1 MKINEVSWKDRK
13 AKRPSCAVTD
23 AEVQAAMPK
32 TRLQLT
38 NQLRNDGV
46 LRPRVDLRSTTSRSK
61 PPTQIGSNLRSSSA
75 SSIYLPSSMSD
86 KSLVRLAADPV
97 RSLKYG
103 SQLKGFSETMNKRI
117 ESRQMSSR
125 FVENDSLNK
134 LERRLNN
141 IGSSAVDEFEDYF
154 DDDELR
160 AIKVSQTDCV
170 CSKTKRRFGSS
181 LYRLVLAR
189 PNRPLILIPLHLT
202 FECGFERP
210 IEPHSCMKSILRH

>member
-1 MKINEVSWKDRK
+1 
-13 AKRPSCAVTD
+13 
-23 AEVQAAMPK
+23 
-32 TRLQLT
+32 
-38 NQLRNDGV
+38 
-46 LRPRVDLRSTTSRSK
+46 
-61 PPTQIGSNLRSSSA
+61 
-75 SSIYLPSSMSD
+75 MSD

-103 SQLKGFSETMNKRI
+103 SQLKGFSESMNKRI

-170 CSKTKRRFGSS
+170 F
-181 LYRLVLAR
+181 
-189 PNRPLILIPLHLT
+189 
-202 FECGFERP
+202 
-210 IEPHSCMKSILRH
+210 